1 MNILHLDT
9 RPDWRG
15 GQQQILLTMR
25 GLRARGHAAELMAS
39 ENSPLL
45 LRARQEGFHVHANAP
60 RLGRWTAARNLRRLL
75 AARTFEIVHAHD
87 ANALTVAWLSG
98 AHRCAALIVARRV
111 AYPLGRSAFAL
122 ARYRASRR
130 VIAVSEFVARSVLA
144 AGLNPRQV
152 AVVYDGVELPPLPTL
167 GERANARQCWRIS
180 PGDALLGC
188 VGYLLPEK
196 GQELLLR
203 AMPEVLKHF
212 PNCRLLL
219 AGDGPCRGRLES
231 LAQELDIAGAIVVAG
246 FVEDVEEVYRA
257 VDIFLFPSLEEPLG
271 SSLLAAMAH
280 GLPVV
285 AVASG
290 GVPEILENGANG
302 VLIAPPPEAKQLA
315 ASILRLLRDPAKAEQ
330 LGRAAR
336 ETISTRFTADHLV
349 DKTIECYTEALA
361 AS

>member
-25 GLRARGHAAELMAS
+25 GLRARGHATELMAF

-45 LRARQEGFHVHANAP
+45 LRARQEGFRVHANSP
-60 RLGRWTAARNLRRLL
+60 RLGRWTAARNLRKLL
-75 AARTFEIVHAHD
+75 AARAFEIVHTHD

-111 AYPLGRSAFAL
+111 AYPLGRSAFGL
-122 ARYRASRR
+122 ARYRAARR
-130 VIAVSEFVARSVLA
+130 VIAVSEFVARSVVA
-144 AGLNPRQV
+144 AGLNPQQV
-152 AVVYDGVELPPLPTL
+152 AVVYDGVEQPALPTM
-167 GERANARQCWRIS
+167 GERASARQRWQIS
-180 PGDALLGC
+180 PGETLLGC

-196 GQELLLR
+196 GQEQLLR

-212 PNCRLLL
+212 PTCRLLL
-219 AGDGPCRGRLES
+219 AGDGPCRRRLES
-231 LAQELDIAGAIVVAG
+231 LAQELDISGAIVFAG
-246 FVEDVEEVYRA
+246 FVEDIEEVYRA

-290 GVPEILENGANG
+290 GVPEILEDGANG
-302 VLIAPPPEAKQLA
+302 VVLAAPPEAKQLA
-315 ASILRLLRDPAKAEQ
+315 ASIVRLLRDPVEAKR

-336 ETISTRFTADHLV
+336 ETISARFTADHLV
-349 DKTIECYTEALA
+349 DKTIECYTAALA